1 MLLLSSEAM
10 MSIFDLAARS
20 RKILTRSANA
30 AATTFELILDLQSH
44 TVRSKYCD
52 WTMHSRD

>member
-1 MLLLSSEAM
+1 

-44 TVRSKYCD
+44 TMRSKYCD